1 MRKTKWLIFG
11 TYHPPSQRD
20 EFYFDSI
27 GRALDVYNSCYDKIL
42 LAGDFNAEDHET
54 VLKTFLQLYDLK
66 NIVKDK
72 TCFKSLYSPTC
83 IDLFLTNSD
92 KSFIHTKILSI
103 GVSDCHKMI
112 LTLLKTTFKKVKP
125 KEVSYRCY
133 KNFEKDKFRSD
144 LKQRLRTGDC
154 KSYSNFED
162 IFLNCLNRHVPLKKR
177 VIRANEVPYMT
188 KALRKAIATRSRLE
202 NRYYR
207 NKTANSKTAYKKQKN
222 YVSRLYKKERKKYY
236 TNLDTKHITDNKR
249 FWFTMKPLFSDKGAG
264 TSKITLVEDDKII
277 SEDQDVANTLNSFFA
292 NAVPSLGLYI
302 PEEHIMETT
311 GVTDPIEA
319 IILKYSRHPSIQM
332 ITANVGKSTFRF
344 NNVQLSDIEQELG
357 KLDSTKGCKSNSI
370 PAYHL

>member
-1 MRKTKWLIFG
+1 ML
-11 TYHPPSQRD
+11 
-20 EFYFDSI
+20 
-27 GRALDVYNSCYDKIL
+27 
-42 LAGDFNAEDHET
+42 
-54 VLKTFLQLYDLK
+54 
-66 NIVKDK
+66 
-72 TCFKSLYSPTC
+72 
-83 IDLFLTNSD
+83 
-92 KSFIHTKILSI
+92 
-103 GVSDCHKMI
+103 

-236 TNLDTKHITDNKR
+236 TNLDPKHITDNKK
-249 FWFTMKPLFSDKGAG
+249 FWFTMKPFFSDKGAG

-277 SEDQDVANTLNSFFA
+277 SEDQDVANTLNSFFE

-302 PEEHIMETT
+302 PEEYMETT

-357 KLDSTKGCKSNSI
+357 KFDSTKGCKSNSI
-370 PAYHL
+370 PAKFL

>member
-1 MRKTKWLIFG
+1 MAHKW
-11 TYHPPSQRD
+11 PPSQRD

-27 GRALDVYNSCYDKIL
+27 GRALDVYNRCYDKIL
-42 LAGDFNAEDHET
+42 LTGDFNAEDHET

-92 KSFIHTKILSI
+92 KSFIHTKTLST

-112 LTLLKTTFKKVKP
+112 LTVLKTTFKKVKP

-188 KALRKAIATRSRLE
+188 KVLRKAIATRSRLE

-222 YVSRLYKKERKKYY
+222 YVSRLYKKDREKYY
-236 TNLDTKHITDNKR
+236 TNLDNKHITDNKR
-249 FWFTMKPLFSDKGAG
+249 FWFTMKPFFSDKGAG

-277 SEDQDVANTLNSFFA
+277 SEDQDVANTLNSFFD

-357 KLDSTKGCKSNSI
+357 KFDSTKGCKSNSI
-370 PAYHL
+370 PANIS